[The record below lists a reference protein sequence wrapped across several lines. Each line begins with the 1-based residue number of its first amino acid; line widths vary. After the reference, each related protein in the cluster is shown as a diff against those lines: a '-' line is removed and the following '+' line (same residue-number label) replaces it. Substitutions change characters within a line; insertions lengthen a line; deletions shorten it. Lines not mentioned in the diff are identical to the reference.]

1 MIIINQKKKIIEKL
15 KRLKKAGVS
24 GVKLSLEDEGSTFED
39 LKLMRFLTKLTNLD
53 LNVKIGGCEAK
64 NDIMFCKLLKPNSI
78 VAPMVESEYALKKFL
93 VSVGKKNKL
102 KLLINLETISAF
114 KNIKKI
120 VNSKYF
126 KILDGVVIGRS
137 DLAGSINLTK
147 NEVNSS
153 RILNIIKK
161 GISIVKKKSKK
172 NFLIKMGGSITPKS
186 QNFIKDLY
194 LQKIIN
200 RVETRNIEL
209 NLNTKI
215 IKNLDQIIPIIF
227 DFELEWLKLKLRFKK
242 KKKYNLLINE
252 YKLRIREIQERIK
265 KNVN

>member
-102 KLLINLETISAF
+102 KLLINLENISHNKLSKIFTEAF
-114 KNIKKI
+114 
-120 VNSKYF
+120 
-126 KILDGVVIGRS
+126 LQP
-137 DLAGSINLTK
+137 
-147 NEVNSS
+147 S
-153 RILNIIKK
+153 RR
-161 GISIVKKKSKK
+161 
-172 NFLIKMGGSITPKS
+172 
-186 QNFIKDLY
+186 
-194 LQKIIN
+194 LQKLIPLSQRTII
-200 RVETRNIEL
+200 L
-209 NLNTKI
+209 S
-215 IKNLDQIIPIIF
+215 PIS
-227 DFELEWLKLKLRFKK
+227 
-242 KKKYNLLINE
+242 
-252 YKLRIREIQERIK
+252 LRIGD
-265 KNVN
+265 